1 MEEYIK
7 RLQKEKEDLQDKI
20 DKIQKRID
28 IETDSKAKEMLQ
40 EQKEIMV
47 AYLDIVNKR
56 LEYHIK

>member
-1 MEEYIK
+1 MEEFLK
-7 RLQKEKEDLQDKI
+7 RLQKEKEDIQDKI

>member
-1 MEEYIK
+1 MEEFLK

-40 EQKEIMV
+40 EQKEIMT

-56 LEYHIK
+56 LEYHLK

>member
-1 MEEYIK
+1 MEEFLK
-7 RLQKEKEDLQDKI
+7 RLQKEKEDIQDKI

-40 EQKEIMV
+40 EQKEIMS

>member
-1 MEEYIK
+1 MEEFLK

-40 EQKEIMV
+40 EQKEIMS

>member
-7 RLQKEKEDLQDKI
+7 KLIKEKEDLQSKI
-20 DKIQKRID
+20 DKITARIE

-40 EQKEIMV
+40 EQKDIMV

-56 LEYHIK
+56 LDYHIK

>member
-1 MEEYIK
+1 MEEFLK

-28 IETDSKAKEMLQ
+28 IETDSKVKEMLQ
-40 EQKEIMV
+40 EQKEIMT

-56 LEYHIK
+56 LEYHVK

>member
-1 MEEYIK
+1 MEEFLK

-20 DKIQKRID
+20 DKIQKRIE

-40 EQKEIMV
+40 EQKEIMS

>member
-1 MEEYIK
+1 MEEFLK
-7 RLQKEKEDLQDKI
+7 RLQKEKEALQDKI
-20 DKIQKRID
+20 DKIQKRIG

>member
-1 MEEYIK
+1 MEEFLK

-40 EQKEIMV
+40 EQKEIMA

>member
-1 MEEYIK
+1 MEEFLK
-7 RLQKEKEDLQDKI
+7 RLQKEKEDLQNNI
-20 DKIQKRID
+20 NKIQGRIE

>member
-47 AYLDIVNKR
+47 SYLDIVNKR

>member
-1 MEEYIK
+1 MEEFLK

-56 LEYHIK
+56 LEYHIN

>member
-1 MEEYIK
+1 MEEFLK

-20 DKIQKRID
+20 NKIQKRID

-56 LEYHIK
+56 LEYHVK

>member
-1 MEEYIK
+1 MEEFLK

-40 EQKEIMV
+40 EQKEIMS

-56 LEYHIK
+56 LEYHVK

>member
-1 MEEYIK
+1 MEEFLK

>member
-1 MEEYIK
+1 MEEFLK

-20 DKIQKRID
+20 NKIQKRID

>member
-1 MEEYIK
+1 MEEFLK
-7 RLQKEKEDLQDKI
+7 RLQKEKEDIQDKI

-40 EQKEIMV
+40 EQKEIMT

>member
-1 MEEYIK
+1 MEEFLK

-56 LEYHIK
+56 LEYHVK